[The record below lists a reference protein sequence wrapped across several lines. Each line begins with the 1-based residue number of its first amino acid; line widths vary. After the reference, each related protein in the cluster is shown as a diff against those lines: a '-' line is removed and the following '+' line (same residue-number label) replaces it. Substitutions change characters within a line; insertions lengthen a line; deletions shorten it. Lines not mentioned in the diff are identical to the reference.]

1 VANFSKSSAILV
13 FVIILFHLAGC
24 QKDVSPSNPTIYIVG
39 YDNLSGR
46 QEPILWKNGIASTLS
61 TAYADVGYTTSVALS
76 GSDIRCRICQ
86 CCQWVFCRYLWKNGL
101 PTSLSDGTRIVT
113 ANAVTTSGSDVYV
126 VGDNYNTSVN
136 MYSAILWKNGIASS
150 LPGGN
155 NGSSA
160 HSVVVSG
167 SDVYISGAM
176 YSVINGIDTAVSTL
190 WKNGVASS
198 LTQSDVYP
206 NAIAISGNDI

>member
-1 VANFSKSSAILV
+1 
-13 FVIILFHLAGC
+13 
-24 QKDVSPSNPTIYIVG
+24 
-39 YDNLSGR
+39 
-46 QEPILWKNGIASTLS
+46 
-61 TAYADVGYTTSVALS
+61 
-76 GSDIRCRICQ
+76 
-86 CCQWVFCRYLWKNGL
+86 
-101 PTSLSDGTRIVT
+101 
-113 ANAVTTSGSDVYV
+113 
-126 VGDNYNTSVN
+126 